1 MMMMMIIAMMM
12 PFCNIHDGDKEGQ
25 GDETITMLMLKQK
38 INMAQKV
45 CHSWCPNLR
54 SERIPRLNG
63 RMMRKIFEVDEEN
76 I

>member
-25 GDETITMLMLKQK
+25 GDETITMLMLKKK

-45 CHSWCPNLR
+45 CHSWCR
-54 SERIPRLNG
+54 SERIPRLNV